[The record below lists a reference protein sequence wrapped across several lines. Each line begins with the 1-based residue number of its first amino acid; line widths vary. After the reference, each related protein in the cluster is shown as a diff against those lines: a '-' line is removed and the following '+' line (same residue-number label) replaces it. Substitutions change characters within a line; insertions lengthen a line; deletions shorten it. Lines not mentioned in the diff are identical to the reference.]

1 MRSFINDRFKK
12 SYKKL
17 SKTEREL
24 AKKQYKLFRE
34 NPYHPSLHF
43 KRVHSSLPIY
53 SARVDRS
60 IRVIGVLKDS
70 IIIWFWI
77 GNHSEY
83 DKLLKDL

>member
-17 SKTEREL
+17 SKKEREL
-24 AKKQYKLFRE
+24 AKKQYQLFKE
-34 NPYHPSLHF
+34 DPYHPSLHF
-43 KRVHSSLPIY
+43 KRVHSSMPIY
-53 SARVDRS
+53 SARVDRN
-60 IRVIGVLKDS
+60 IRVIGVLKES

-83 DKLLKDL
+83 DRLLKNI